1 MNKTKTLSLSI
12 LYLSVSVFGTPVLS
26 QTPESVPVTVE
37 ITQQLATT
45 ISIEE
50 VGKLKATDSAA
61 LTFSAGEKLKSLH
74 FNDGDTVKKG
84 DLIAQLD
91 DSKAKAEL
99 EKSSSSLA
107 LAKSKL
113 SRVLALLKKQ
123 PDSMSAQDVEELK
136 QQVALAEADYSQRKT
151 DLQSYQLV
159 APFDGQLTN
168 FSHSVGS
175 RVEAAVVLVHLIK
188 LDPVEVHYSIS
199 QSEVGKAKLGQ
210 PVTLKVDAYGDS
222 TFSGQVDYIA
232 PLVDESSG
240 RVEVHAKL
248 DNSDNRLVP
257 GMFAKVS
264 QKIGNSIDHVIVSQT
279 SVGADGNQRFVWVI
293 KGDRAVKQPVE
304 LGENTNNGYVAIKS
318 GLNVGERVVITG
330 QQNLDVGTPV
340 TIQGSKP
347 SITLPALRD
356 SHKNSDEKNEEER
369 RKSERQLDEVDN
381 EAA

>member
-1 MNKTKTLSLSI
+1 M
-12 LYLSVSVFGTPVLS
+12 
-26 QTPESVPVTVE
+26 ESVPVTVE
-37 ITQQLATT
+37 ITQQFAATMT
-45 ISIEE
+45 IEE

-61 LTFSAGEKLKSLH
+61 LTFSAGEKLKSLQ
-74 FNDGDTVKKG
+74 FKDGDTVKKG

-151 DLQSYQLV
+151 DLQSYQLI
-159 APFDGQLTN
+159 APFDGQLTS

-199 QSEVGKAKLGQ
+199 QSEVGKAELGQ
-210 PVTLKVDAYGDS
+210 SVTLKVDAYSDS
-222 TFSGQVDYIA
+222 TFSGRVDYIA

-248 DNSDNRLVP
+248 DNADNRLVP

-264 QKIGNSIDHVIVSQT
+264 QDIGESINHVVVSQT
-279 SVGADGNQRFVWVI
+279 AVGADGKQRFVWLI
-293 KGDRAVKQPVE
+293 RGDKAVKQPIE
-304 LGENTNNGYVAIKS
+304 LGENINNGYVAVKS
-318 GLNVGERVVITG
+318 GLSVGERVVITG
-330 QQNLDVGTPV
+330 QQNLDIGVPV
-340 TIQGSKP
+340 IVQGSKP

-356 SHKNSDEKNEEER
+356 ENKTAEEKRVEES
-369 RKSERQLDEVDN
+369 RKSENQSVEVDN
-381 EAA
+381 EAT

>member
-1 MNKTKTLSLSI
+1 MIKTKTLSLSI
-12 LYLSVSVFGTPVLS
+12 LYLSVSVIGTPALS

-45 ISIEE
+45 MAIEE

-168 FSHSVGS
+168 FTHSVGS

-210 PVTLKVDAYGDS
+210 AVTLKVDT

-248 DNSDNRLVP
+248 DNADNRLVP

-264 QKIGNSIDHVIVSQT
+264 QNIGDSVDHVVVSQT

-293 KGDRAVKQPVE
+293 KGDKAVKQPVE
-304 LGENTNNGYVAIKS
+304 LGDNTNNGYVAIKS

-347 SITLPALRD
+347 SITLPVLRD
-356 SHKNSDEKNEEER
+356 TRKNSDEKRAQESGN
-369 RKSERQLDEVDN
+369 SEKQLNEVDN